1 MRMTDELW
9 QAFVQITG
17 GVNAVLLGAILIFSP
32 RMNRTRGRQR
42 LGLALLAY
50 GYLLFSFTAVDNF
63 WVPLSA
69 WVLVSDYVIVLAA
82 SALFLDYMSGSLG
95 RGDVS
100 RLFYLP
106 APLFLV
112 AAPLFG
118 RDFIFGAAINWVII
132 MQVAY
137 TCLTTWVYLS
147 SHRTLASR
155 VYHLRVLLIGLWILH
170 TFQLSRMLFPSSG
183 WLFDLVPLVGT
194 VLVLAFTAL
203 VLTDSRTLRA
213 LSQVVPDHPPHSV
226 DTADIDVYMRSE
238 KPYLDSRLTLQQ
250 LADAVGVAP
259 RQLSPLIQ
267 ATSDRNFY
275 QFVNKYR
282 VDEAKRLLAD
292 PREQR
297 TSVEAIGLM
306 AGFRARSTF
315 YEAFRRD
322 VGKTPAQYR
331 NDLETTAE

>member
-1 MRMTDELW
+1 
-9 QAFVQITG
+9 
-17 GVNAVLLGAILIFSP
+17 
-32 RMNRTRGRQR
+32 
-42 LGLALLAY
+42 
-50 GYLLFSFTAVDNF
+50 
-63 WVPLSA
+63 
-69 WVLVSDYVIVLAA
+69 VSDYVIVLAA
-82 SALFLDYMSGSLG
+82 SALFLDYMSSSLG

-100 RLFYLP
+100 RLLYLP

-118 RDFIFGAAINWVII
+118 RDFIFGAAINWVIV

-137 TCLTTWVYLS
+137 TCLTTRVYLS
-147 SHRTLASR
+147 SRRTLASR
-155 VYHLRVLLIGLWILH
+155 VYHLRLLLIGLWILH
-170 TFQLSRMLFPSSG
+170 TFQLSRMLFPGSG

-194 VLVLAFTAL
+194 VLVLAFTTL

-213 LSQVVPDHPPHSV
+213 LSQVLPIQTRHSV
-226 DTADIDVYMRSE
+226 DAADIDVYMRSE

-250 LADAVGVAP
+250 LADAVGIAP

-267 ATSDRNFY
+267 ATSDSNFY

-331 NDLETTAE
+331 NDLEAIAK